1 MSTPKKPSS
10 PLNDEDMH
18 ALFSNEDVDVPAEL
32 DNSVL
37 TAARDAMNSDQSK
50 LATANNELDAAPL
63 SWRPSWTKGLATAAV
78 VVLGIVI
85 VPRMISSPQTSPQ
98 SSLELSEA
106 EMSISA
112 ADVAPSIAAP
122 APVATESEAESVT
135 DNAEAAQSLSVNSS
149 SRSAELQRKAA
160 GSSLADVAEVPAYRE
175 SPEAWV
181 MEISRLYKNQE
192 LEQSQ
197 KEYALFKRRY
207 PNHKLMSELPKEL
220 RE

>member
-18 ALFSNEDVDVPAEL
+18 ALFHNEDVDVPAEL

-50 LATANNELDAAPL
+50 LATANNDLDAVPS
-63 SWRPSWTKGLATAAV
+63 SWR
-78 VVLGIVI
+78 
-85 VPRMISSPQTSPQ
+85 
-98 SSLELSEA
+98 ELSEA

-112 ADVAPSIAAP
+112 ADVAPSVAAP
-122 APVATESEAESVT
+122 APVATESVAESVT